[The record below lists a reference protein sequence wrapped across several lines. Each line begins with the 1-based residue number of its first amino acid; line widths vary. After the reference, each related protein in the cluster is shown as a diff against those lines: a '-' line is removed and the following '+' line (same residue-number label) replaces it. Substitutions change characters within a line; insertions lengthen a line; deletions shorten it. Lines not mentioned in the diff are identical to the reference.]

1 MLHKRA
7 INFNYEKKTLDIVC
21 NICYILFTRSLNMKK
36 MFPKDLDKMTLD
48 ELKMCSDL
56 KSEYYDFCYLV
67 AYVIR
72 CEQLGVCSEL

>member
-1 MLHKRA
+1 
-7 INFNYEKKTLDIVC
+7 
-21 NICYILFTRSLNMKK
+21 MKK

-72 CEQLGVCSEL
+72 CEQLGICSEL

>member
-1 MLHKRA
+1 
-7 INFNYEKKTLDIVC
+7 
-21 NICYILFTRSLNMKK
+21 MKK
-36 MFPKDLDKMTLD
+36 RFPKDLDKMTLD

-72 CEQLGVCSEL
+72 CEQFGVCPEL